1 MFGDITLHD
10 LSESIFMDIPILNF
24 EEKMPLAIVTSGMNP
39 SKREEYAIEFF
50 HPETL
55 EAKFYIIKNFIISFS
70 MLCIIVLLVLKTW
83 KIFGLKIMFLVRNII

>member
-1 MFGDITLHD
+1 MFGDITLYD
-10 LSESIFMDIPILNF
+10 LSDSIFMDIPILNF
-24 EEKMPLAIVTSGMNP
+24 EEKMPLAIVTSGINP

-70 MLCIIVLLVLKTW
+70 MICIIVLLVLKTW